1 MRRHPPQLWTIDELG
16 AKTAEALAVDYEG
29 PPNDRVRDVPD
40 RRTIRYYTT
49 LGLIDR
55 AAEMRG
61 RTAYYGFRHLLQ
73 LVAIK
78 RLQASGLSLA
88 EVQHRL
94 LGLTD
99 ARLADVAR
107 IPAGMIDAGAGPEP
121 SHAPAPPR
129 SEDEATAFWK
139 VEPAPPPQ
147 TSKRADEVNATAEAA
162 DAALT
167 PHLQGIRLEA
177 DATLLIA
184 ASRPVDAE
192 ETEAIRKAAEPLLR
206 LLAKRGLINPHSGK
220 ASKGRRDR

>member
-1 MRRHPPQLWTIDELG
+1 MRERHPRLWTIDELG
-16 AKTAEALAVDYEG
+16 VKTAEALAIDYDG

-61 RTAYYGFRHLLQ
+61 RTAYYGPRHLLQ

-88 EVQHRL
+88 EVQRQL

-99 ARLADVAR
+99 ARLADIAKVPAEVTAPGSAALETPHVPAR
-107 IPAGMIDAGAGPEP
+107 
-121 SHAPAPPR
+121 PR
-129 SEDEATAFWK
+129 SDDPAFWK
-139 VEPAPPPQ
+139 VDPAPAPE
-147 TSKRADEVNATAEAA
+147 TSKRAGQKAAKARATA
-162 DAALT
+162 DATT
-167 PHLQGIRLEA
+167 PHLQGIRLDA

-184 ASRPVDAE
+184 ASRPVNAE
-192 ETEAIRKAAEPLLR
+192 EIEAIQKAAEPLLR
-206 LLAKRGLINPHSGK
+206 LLSKRRLIRPRSGK
-220 ASKGRRDR
+220 TPKGGKDR